1 MATFELVILW
11 LHLLSA
17 IFLVGGSLFFWA
29 VVMPIFSKGTEDE
42 ASRTLLVGRLAKRYG
57 RLINWTLLI
66 LITTGVYNLTWY
78 LGGISIIDPA
88 SRFLLTKVILVVLL
102 VFFIY
107 YNNLVYGRKI
117 VRCAKEG
124 KIDEL
129 QRLRKK
135 GRAFSM
141 LNIGLMLLITLISVF
156 LRAPIR

>member
-11 LHLLSA
+11 LHLIST

-57 RLINWTLLI
+57 RIINWTLLI
-66 LITTGVYNLTWY
+66 LISTGVYNLFWY
-78 LGGISIIDPA
+78 LGGISIFDPT
-88 SRFLLTKVILVVLL
+88 SRILLTKVVLVAIL

-107 YNNLVYGRKI
+107 YNNIIYGRKI
-117 VRCAKEG
+117 VRCAKGG

-129 QRLRKK
+129 QSLRKK
-135 GRAFSM
+135 GKAFSM
-141 LNIGLMLLITLISVF
+141 LNIGLMLLITIISVF

>member
-1 MATFELVILW
+1 MAFLDLVILW
-11 LHLLSA
+11 VHLLSV

-66 LITTGVYNLTWY
+66 LISTGVYNLSWY
-78 LGGISIIDPA
+78 LGGISIFDPT
-88 SRFLLTKVILVVLL
+88 SRILLTKIVLVALL
-102 VFFIY
+102 VFLIY
-107 YNNLVYGRKI
+107 YNNRIYGRKI

-124 KIDEL
+124 NIDEL
-129 QRLRKK
+129 RKLRKT

-141 LNIGLMLLITLISVF
+141 INIGLMLLITLLSVF
-156 LRAPIR
+156 LRVPII